1 MSSVTGQPREERR
14 SALLG
19 HRFNR
24 TRVERLAVAAML
36 FAATALLLATSPVRG
51 DFWWQDAPRHALN
64 GAFVRDFVVGLPW
77 HDPIGW
83 AVNYYI
89 RYPSLTILFYP
100 PLFYA
105 VEAIFFAALG
115 VNHFAAQC
123 AVSAFV
129 LLLGVASYR
138 LARLFLPRWSA
149 LGVALLIM
157 GAPGTA
163 LWGRQVMLD
172 VPLEATLVASVLGFV
187 EYLRRRRPAWL
198 YGAAGLFVAALYIK
212 LTAVYIAPP
221 LLLALFMARGRA
233 AGWTVLRDRRVV
245 LTAILSLV
253 ATIPA
258 VLLTLRF
265 GAVNMMNVTGLAGTN
280 LALTDPRAWV
290 FYARAIPGQLGY
302 VPTVLALIGAAAL
315 AWQAAARPAADQTKA
330 GRPVWLPILMLSWF
344 VFGYLFFSAIS
355 VRDPRHD
362 LSILFPVALCA
373 ALALHRFLPRPT
385 AQASTLAL
393 GVLTM
398 AYSLVFLPVPTVR
411 GYQEIADYVA
421 ANLPRNGI
429 VLYSGYRDGNFVFG
443 MRTHA
448 ERGDVTILRA
458 DKLLLRMAV
467 FREWGVQQV
476 DGDQQAIAAMLRQDG
491 VAMVV
496 AQRGFWDDLRAMKWF
511 AQVVHSPDFREVA
524 HFDIS
529 GDLSTNDGGVPNG
542 RNVVEIFLP
551 TYPVTPPQGGI
562 DIDMPFIGTRFHGV
576 TGSSAQ

>member
-1 MSSVTGQPREERR
+1 MTGR
-14 SALLG
+14 SQEV
-19 HRFNR
+19 HRFDR
-24 TRVERLAVAAML
+24 TRIEQLAVAAIL
-36 FAATALLLATSPVRG
+36 VAATFLLLAASPVGG

-64 GAFVRDFVVGLPW
+64 GAFVRDFIADLPW
-77 HDPIGW
+77 RDPVGW

-105 VEAIFFAALG
+105 VEAIFFAVFG
-115 VNHFAAQC
+115 VSHFAAQC
-123 AVSAFV
+123 AVSPFV
-129 LLLGVASYR
+129 LLLGAASYR
-138 LARLFLPRWSA
+138 LARLFLPRCSA

-157 GAPGTA
+157 GGPETA

-172 VPLEATLVASVLGFV
+172 IPLQATLVACVLGFV
-187 EYLRRRRPAWL
+187 EYLRQRRPAWL
-198 YGAAGLFVAALYIK
+198 YGAAVLFVASLYVK
-212 LTAVYIAPP
+212 LTAIYIVPP
-221 LLLALFMARGRA
+221 LLLALFMAQRQD
-233 AGWTVLRDRRVV
+233 AGWRVLRDRRLI
-245 LTAILSLV
+245 LTVILSLV
-253 ATIPA
+253 AAIPA

-265 GAVNMMNVTGLAGTN
+265 GAVNIKNVTGMAGTN

-290 FYARAIPGQLGY
+290 FYARAIPVQLGY
-302 VPTVLALIGAAAL
+302 VPTVLALIGVAAL
-315 AWQAAARPAADQTKA
+315 AWQFAARPAMNRTEA
-330 GRPVWLPILMLSWF
+330 GRPAWLPILMLSWF

-362 LSILFPVALCA
+362 LSILFPVVLCA

-385 AQASTLAL
+385 AQASVLVL

-429 VLYSGYRDGNFVFG
+429 VVYSGYRDGNFVFD
-443 MRTHA
+443 MRTHS

-467 FREWGVQQV
+467 FREWGMQQT
-476 DGDQQAIAAMLRQDG
+476 DQDQQAIAAMLRKDG

-496 AQRGFWDDLRAMKWF
+496 AQRGFWDDLREMERF

-524 HFDIS
+524 HFDIT
-529 GDLSTNDGGVPNG
+529 GDLSTNDGGVSNG

-576 TGSSAQ
+576 AGSSAK